1 MQPKRSK
8 MISLRLSDEEYESL
22 KTLYAAR
29 GVRSLSE
36 FAREAMHRVLGEDS
50 AQPPLPNTTLDIR
63 VQVLDGKV
71 ALLEGELSRL
81 SRVIETELA
90 LRKAVEL

>member
-36 FAREAMHRVLGEDS
+36 FAREAMHRVLGED
-50 AQPPLPNTTLDIR
+50 QPPLPNSTLDIR

>member
-36 FAREAMHRVLGEDS
+36 FAREAMHRVLGDDPAQS
-50 AQPPLPNTTLDIR
+50 APVGSTLDIR

-71 ALLEGELSRL
+71 ALLEGEISRL

-90 LRKAVEL
+90 LRKAL